1 LDLETSLE
9 GVLPLVEMEGVLPL
23 KEDMQRMEHHHDG
36 TYASSMTVVQ
46 ATHRSLRRFFVMVRK
61 ASSTLVDSIADV
73 SMKGIPNLFAYA
85 CNRIKDN
92 RLWKH

>member
-1 LDLETSLE
+1 
-9 GVLPLVEMEGVLPL
+9 M
-23 KEDMQRMEHHHDG
+23 KHHHDDIG
-36 TYASSMTVVQ
+36 KAVQ

-85 CNRIKDN
+85 CHRINDDN
-92 RLWKH
+92 QSTMEAFDTTRIDACMCNQPVPSQ

>member
-1 LDLETSLE
+1 
-9 GVLPLVEMEGVLPL
+9 
-23 KEDMQRMEHHHDG
+23 
-36 TYASSMTVVQ
+36 MTVVQ